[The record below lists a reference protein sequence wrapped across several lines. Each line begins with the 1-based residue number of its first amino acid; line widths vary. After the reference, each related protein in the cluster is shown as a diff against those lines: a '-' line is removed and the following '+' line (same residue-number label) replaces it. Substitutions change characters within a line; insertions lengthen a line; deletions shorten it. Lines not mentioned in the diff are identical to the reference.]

1 MIEDWS
7 KYPNFTKAEFDCKE
21 TQKNDMQPQFME
33 ALQKVR
39 AECGFPFPI
48 TSGFRS
54 LTHSREI
61 MKTKPGYHP
70 QGLAADIACN
80 ANDAWRIAKVA
91 IKHGMS
97 VGVSQKE
104 GLPRFVHVDLRPG
117 IQCLYSY

>member
-1 MIEDWS
+1 MITDWS
-7 KYPNFTKAEFDCKE
+7 KYPSFSKAEMDCKE
-21 TQKNDMQPQFME
+21 SGKNDMQPIFME
-33 ALQKVR
+33 TLQKVR
-39 AECGFPFPI
+39 DECGFPFPI

-70 QGLAADIACN
+70 RGLAADIACN
-80 ANDAWRIAKVA
+80 ATDAWKIAKVA

-97 VGVSQKE
+97 VGVSQRE

-117 IQCLYSY
+117 FQVLFSY